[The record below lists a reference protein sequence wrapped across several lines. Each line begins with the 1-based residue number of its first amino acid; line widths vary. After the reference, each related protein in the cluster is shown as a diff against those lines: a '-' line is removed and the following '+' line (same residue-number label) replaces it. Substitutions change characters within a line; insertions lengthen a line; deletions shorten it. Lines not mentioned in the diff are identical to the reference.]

1 MKYKMIKA
9 VVSHLAAGEVVRI
22 NTVIG
27 VVEGITADKI
37 WTVLRIRGLVKK
49 TWMISYNMNS
59 KAIVEKFDTKSV
71 IKLKVLY
78 DV

>member
-1 MKYKMIKA
+1 MIKA